1 LDGSTYRFDKPV
13 RGEQQV
19 GTDHVRE
26 CSLAGTVLRCRSF
39 QAYAQHRRSDVAPV
53 DLDALPIQ
61 LVTQLARA
69 REGVLQMQLVDTA
82 HEWQILLADWFGQV
96 VRLGS
101 RAKADELQQGVPIGG
116 ATQLVH
122 AVGAADIWTGWLF

>member
-1 LDGSTYRFDKPV
+1 M
-13 RGEQQV
+13 
-19 GTDHVRE
+19 
-26 CSLAGTVLRCRSF
+26 
-39 QAYAQHRRSDVAPV
+39 APT